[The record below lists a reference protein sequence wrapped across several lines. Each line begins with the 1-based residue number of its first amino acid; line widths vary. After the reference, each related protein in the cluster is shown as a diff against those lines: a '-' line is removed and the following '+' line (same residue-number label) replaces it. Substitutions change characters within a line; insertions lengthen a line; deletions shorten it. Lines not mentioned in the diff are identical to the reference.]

1 MLFYDWKKI
10 YETCK
15 GNTAEIV
22 RVLKMLVEKQMPV
35 NHYDKIYKYYHIDF
49 RGSSFLLH
57 PDVYCTMLISIRT
70 RTSVFM

>member
-22 RVLKMLVEKQMPV
+22 RVLKMLVEKQLPV
-35 NHYDKIYKYYHIDF
+35 NHYDKIYKYYHIANHGGF
-49 RGSSFLLH
+49 ISAFQMRLLAISVALASHGSL
-57 PDVYCTMLISIRT
+57 
-70 RTSVFM
+70 